1 MSSLAREV
9 VCFALIERHREPL
22 AILHSLFSLC
32 LILPPHLPSP
42 VRLQGTR
49 AGQSNSSR
57 FPSLPLYPHRY
68 SNWGSLGYR
77 MSWLSQSPQRIHFS
91 SIFSVTS
98 HLHFF
103 KCISASA
110 CLHCGQC
117 VIISCSFT
125 KAARFHRKET
135 TFKTSS
141 LCDKIQA

>member
-1 MSSLAREV
+1 MSSLPREV

-22 AILHSLFSLC
+22 AILHGLFSLC

-49 AGQSNSSR
+49 AGQSNSIR
-57 FPSLPLYPHRY
+57 FPSLPCYPHRY

-91 SIFSVTS
+91 SIISVTS
-98 HLHFF
+98 DLHF
-103 KCISASA
+103 SNASQLQLVYIVDNVSLSPA
-110 CLHCGQC
+110 
-117 VIISCSFT
+117 FT

-135 TFKTSS
+135 AFKTSS
-141 LCDKIQA
+141 LYDRIQA